1 MQARARAIFLAA
13 LAAGAL
19 ALAPNALWLARSSAV
34 VYNRAAEP
42 IELQLVLG
50 DEIPLLNR
58 LGRVRP
64 GGSRFTWLA
73 ARGEATLY
81 VELRDEDGWQR
92 HCGEYVEGSMYRVE
106 VVIRATD
113 EIACTIELAPLD
125 RLLLA
130 DIVF

>member
-34 VYNRAAEP
+34 VHNRAAEP
-42 IELQLVLG
+42 VELRLVLG
-50 DEIPLLNR
+50 EDIPLVNR
-58 LGRVRP
+58 LGTLRP

-73 ARGEATLY
+73 AGGEVTLH
-81 VELRDEDGWQR
+81 VELRGEDGWRR
-92 HCGEYVEGSMYRVE
+92 HCGEYVEGSMYRVG
-106 VVIRATD
+106 VVIRARD
-113 EIACTIELAPLD
+113 KVACSTELALFG

-130 DIVF
+130 DILF